1 MKMNVEKQSV
11 KEWLNALDS
20 AAKGKRYAKLWK
32 KTYGLVAVPS
42 RKRTTMNLYKIDR
55 YSKAGENVIVPG
67 KVLSTGM
74 ITHKFN
80 ISAIEF
86 SAGALKALKAADC
99 KVVDIKEMINAEKVH
114 VLI

>member
-11 KEWLNALDS
+11 KVWLSALES
-20 AAKGKRYAKLWK
+20 ASKGQRYAKLWK
-32 KTYGLVAVPS
+32 KIYSLVAVPS

-55 YSKAGENVIVPG
+55 NSKEGDNVVVPG
-67 KVLSTGM
+67 KVLSTGA
-74 ITHKFN
+74 ITHKFS

-86 SAGALKALKAADC
+86 SAGALKALKEADC